1 MKIKLLELCAGYG
14 SQALALK
21 NLGIEVYSEIAEFDK
36 YASQAY
42 MQLHGETKN
51 YGDIYTIDETK
62 LPYFDMITY
71 STPCFTEDS
80 LVLTE
85 KRGFQKII
93 DIQIG
98 EKVIT
103 HDGNYKT
110 VENVIN
116 NGKKKTVKIYGMGID
131 EIHTTPNHLF
141 YVREKSHV
149 WNNKTRS
156 YTRVFSEPVWKQADS
171 LKRTDYMGIPIN
183 KKSEIPEWNGITF
196 VWSDGRKDRYKN
208 QLSQYM
214 NNKDFWWLIGR
225 YIADGWF
232 RNNGGIIIGC
242 GKKKFVEMKEKC
254 DSIGLNYNILEE
266 RTVIKFYY
274 QLKELELFVQSFGK
288 YAYGKKIPSFVMD
301 LPVDL
306 LNSFLNG
313 YMSGDGCFT
322 NGRFKATSV
331 SRELIYGLAQC
342 IAKVY
347 KQPYSIYKTERPKT
361 TVIEGRTVNQKD
373 TYELCFKKEKR
384 PQDKAFYEDGFI
396 WFPVTK
402 VEEDEIETVYDL
414 TVEENHSF
422 TVQGVIVHN
431 CQDFS
436 VAGKGKGGDKGSGT
450 RSSLLWECERIIRAV
465 KPKYLLMENVK
476 NLLSDKH
483 RHNFNEWFK
492 VLEGMGYTNY
502 YKVLNAKDYGIP
514 QNRERIFC
522 VSILG
527 GGQYL
532 FPNPKPLEKRLKDML
547 EDNVDEKYYL
557 SDISVNRLLKRR
569 DGLGYKPCINGEVAV
584 TLTTKPGQRNSDNY
598 IQEPFV
604 VASRGRNIENPSD
617 RTAGKPTEQ
626 RLEINKTGFSN
637 TLTSVQKDNYVVE
650 PKILEEKYKNDR
662 NKTIRTLLRILWKEI
677 REKKIWEQI
686 GRFQCF
692 SEKEILQQ
700 GMHEKVLP
708 EKREEQTDVFKCPY
722 NSEKYKCI
730 IIENNFL
737 RDMWLSIKS
746 RRSSQ
751 RWGLSEQ
758 QFREFTSSLQKLSFE
773 TAPKKEKLYYMWK
786 TDESFRFLRETLS
799 EIQKIWRSANI
810 KSQESYRIRKLTA
823 KECFRLMGVK
833 DEQFDRLHG
842 ISNSQLY
849 KLAGNSIVVDVLEAI
864 FKNLLMP
871 ETTDTK
877 GQLSL
882 F

>member
-1 MKIKLLELCAGYG
+1 MKIRLLELCAGYG

-21 NLGIEVYSEIAEFDK
+21 NLGIDVYSEIAEFDK

-71 STPCFTEDS
+71 STP
-80 LVLTE
+80 
-85 KRGFQKII
+85 
-93 DIQIG
+93 
-98 EKVIT
+98 
-103 HDGNYKT
+103 
-110 VENVIN
+110 
-116 NGKKKTVKIYGMGID
+116 
-131 EIHTTPNHLF
+131 
-141 YVREKSHV
+141 
-149 WNNKTRS
+149 
-156 YTRVFSEPVWKQADS
+156 
-171 LKRTDYMGIPIN
+171 
-183 KKSEIPEWNGITF
+183 
-196 VWSDGRKDRYKN
+196 
-208 QLSQYM
+208 
-214 NNKDFWWLIGR
+214 
-225 YIADGWF
+225 
-232 RNNGGIIIGC
+232 
-242 GKKKFVEMKEKC
+242 
-254 DSIGLNYNILEE
+254 
-266 RTVIKFYY
+266 
-274 QLKELELFVQSFGK
+274 
-288 YAYGKKIPSFVMD
+288 
-301 LPVDL
+301 
-306 LNSFLNG
+306 
-313 YMSGDGCFT
+313 
-322 NGRFKATSV
+322 
-331 SRELIYGLAQC
+331 
-342 IAKVY
+342 
-347 KQPYSIYKTERPKT
+347 
-361 TVIEGRTVNQKD
+361 
-373 TYELCFKKEKR
+373 
-384 PQDKAFYEDGFI
+384 
-396 WFPVTK
+396 
-402 VEEDEIETVYDL
+402 
-414 TVEENHSF
+414 
-422 TVQGVIVHN
+422 

-617 RTAGKPTEQ
+617 RTTGIPTEQ
-626 RLEINKTGFSN
+626 RLEINYTGCTN
-637 TLTSVQKDNYVVE
+637 TLTSVQKDNYVIEPFIYDDTQGFDGVRYYE
-650 PKILEEKYKNDR
+650 KYSPKVIQVGQIYPDSGNPQAGRIYDEKGISPAMDTCQGGNRMPKITE
-662 NKTIRTLLRILWKEI
+662 
-677 REKKIWEQI
+677 
-686 GRFQCF
+686 G
-692 SEKEILQQ
+692 
-700 GMHEKVLP
+700 
-708 EKREEQTDVFKCPY
+708 
-722 NSEKYKCI
+722 
-730 IIENNFL
+730 
-737 RDMWLSIKS
+737 
-746 RRSSQ
+746 
-751 RWGLSEQ
+751 
-758 QFREFTSSLQKLSFE
+758 
-773 TAPKKEKLYYMWK
+773 
-786 TDESFRFLRETLS
+786 
-799 EIQKIWRSANI
+799 
-810 KSQESYRIRKLTA
+810 YRIRKLTPR
-823 KECFRLMGVK
+823 ECWRLMGVK

-877 GQLSL
+877 GQLTL